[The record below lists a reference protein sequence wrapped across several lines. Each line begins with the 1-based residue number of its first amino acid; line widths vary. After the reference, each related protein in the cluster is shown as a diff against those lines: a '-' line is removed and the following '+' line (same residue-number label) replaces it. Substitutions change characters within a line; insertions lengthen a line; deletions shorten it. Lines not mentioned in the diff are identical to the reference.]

1 MHSVGKRD
9 DSLQLASALPP
20 PPRKWRVGRAL
31 IGGAVCGMLPLVM
44 AAAEPSVVVTTQT
57 EVDGARAERASPT
70 VITNAANS
78 GGAARRNGAT
88 AGLVP
93 ASGDADESAME
104 APFVNSLGMEFVR
117 VPGTKVRFCR
127 WDTRVSDWEA
137 FIQEAGDSEQWGLYA
152 LDEKEAG
159 WAPRED
165 LSWRNPGFRQTG
177 RHPVVGVSW
186 EDARRFCAWLSKKEG
201 RSYRLPT
208 DAEWSAAVGPQKYPW
223 GDAFPPP
230 EGSGNYCGRE
240 AKLKTSGAA
249 ELATIEGY
257 DDGFPRTSP
266 VGSFPANRLG
276 LYDMGG
282 NVWQWCE
289 DKYKASMNSPDVL
302 KKIRALKD
310 EKSSDGIPC
319 RVLRGA
325 SWRNSHEIG
334 LRSASR
340 VAFDPRSRYDH
351 NGFRCALEIP
361 ASAPAPKLTPAVE
374 LARIAPP
381 ATPEVP
387 IAPMPPKPPKPSA
400 AEELEI
406 KELRMVR
413 KQLKE
418 RQGKVEATLNHLLEV
433 YTKGVSE
440 GAVSAYN
447 EQVRQAWAERDQVA
461 AELQDVE
468 ENLRAHG
475 GKR

>member
-9 DSLQLASALPP
+9 DSLQFASALPP
-20 PPRKWRVGRAL
+20 LPRKWRVGRAL
-31 IGGAVCGMLPLVM
+31 IGGAVCCMLPLGM
-44 AAAEPSVVVTTQT
+44 AAAEPSVVVTTQA
-57 EVDGARAERASPT
+57 EAGGARAERASPT
-70 VITNAANS
+70 VITNAENS
-78 GGAARRNGAT
+78 GGAT

-93 ASGDADESAME
+93 ASGGADESAME

-137 FIQEAGDSEQWGLYA
+137 FIQEAGESEQWGLYA

-159 WAPRED
+159 WAPREN

-177 RHPVVGVSW
+177 QHPVVGVSW
-186 EDARRFCAWLSKKEG
+186 EDARRFCAWLSKKES

-223 GDAFPPP
+223 GDEFPPP
-230 EGSGNYCGRE
+230 EGAGNYCGSE
-240 AKLKTSGAA
+240 AKLKPSGAA
-249 ELATIEGY
+249 ELATIQGY

-361 ASAPAPKLTPAVE
+361 VAAPAPKPEPIVE
-374 LARIAPP
+374 MARIAPQ

-387 IAPMPPKPPKPSA
+387 IPPKSPKTAKPSP
-400 AEELEI
+400 AEELEL

-418 RQGKVEATLNHLLEV
+418 RQGKVEATLNRLLEV
-433 YTKGVSE
+433 YTKGVGE
-440 GAVSAYN
+440 GAVAAYN